1 MIITILSIIMVM
13 CYICTHNEKK
23 KFFLRT
29 NLEVVKQLEF
39 CYIHIG
45 EVPEG
50 IKEGYPTVRFQFCF

>member
-1 MIITILSIIMVM
+1 MVM